1 MVKPRAAAVVQMA
14 HPTTWQCPTSS
25 RRTLRACHAWRSRVL
40 AHNAGCTSLT
50 LARCAM
56 GDSIT
61 ANAGVVKVDG
71 LPITFS
77 CFSRPGND
85 PMKRSK
91 ENQDSMTVIPN
102 YGSPD
107 QMFIAVFDG
116 HGPNGAQA
124 SQFVRSVLPQV
135 CGILSPCVLLAMVN
149 AESSPSSLWYGSECF
164 ATSWPRSHSCRCAK
178 AVCRRTRR

>member
-1 MVKPRAAAVVQMA
+1 
-14 HPTTWQCPTSS
+14 
-25 RRTLRACHAWRSRVL
+25 
-40 AHNAGCTSLT
+40 
-50 LARCAM
+50 M

-135 CGILSPCVLLAMVN
+135 CGDSLSLCVACNGECCELTFLAVVWQRVFCDELATEPFLPLRQGCVQTN
-149 AESSPSSLWYGSECF
+149 KEVIAAGSCSS
-164 ATSWPRSHSCRCAK
+164 AIARHSPPLPGLTLVLVCVVCLRP
-178 AVCRRTRR
+178 AV